1 MMGLVEF
8 SLMMSTERYGECV
21 DSNAYTGWLVR
32 FLDPIRW
39 KKRKEEKVD
48 ENDRNGAATMER
60 PADHVQGEALH
71 EASERAGGSVHHP
84 PGPHL
89 ASLFLLWVVLSTWVL
104 EEVGVASGVL
114 PFGKYEYAGHVS
126 HVMVHRVPI
135 DVPLSWYMMLW
146 PSFCIAATIVNE
158 EPHLRGQRRPWP
170 KVVLISVFAAYIM
183 TCWDLLLDP
192 LGSTLSGLW
201 IWKNNGGIYFGVPLL
216 NFFGWFLVS
225 FLIIFLYLV
234 GERFF
239 DVRPVGGGPSSASN
253 GGVPLL
259 INVLPLIAF
268 LCMTLFYVLMSQPV
282 SLCLIAVF
290 VMGVPIIYA
299 GFRLAHS
306 RLAIRTLNS
315 DYELVFDE

>member
-1 MMGLVEF
+1 MKTTEMVRLRWNGPLIMYKAKHCMRPRNVLAALCIILLA
-8 SLMMSTERYGECV
+8 LMYTYLLYGIIIQFGGFP
-21 DSNAYTGWLVR
+21 DLFSNAGWVLPLSLVL
-32 FLDPIRW
+32 FCCLHSLYVLHW
-39 KKRKEEKVD
+39 K
-48 ENDRNGAATMER
+48 
-60 PADHVQGEALH
+60 
-71 EASERAGGSVHHP
+71 
-84 PGPHL
+84 L

-104 EEVGVASGVL
+104 EEIGVASGVL
-114 PFGKYEYAGHVS
+114 PFGKYEYARHVS

-306 RLAIRTLNS
+306 KLAIRTLNS